1 VVFCTSALADDY
13 EFWGVDGMVV
23 DRYKVAKVLGP
34 VDMAIEVDAGAI
46 QMMVGKK
53 TIQFILDVLEENIN
67 ATSVLAIEDLKR
79 ASKDGDST
87 E

>member
-1 VVFCTSALADDY
+1 VVFCTSALAVDY

>member
-1 VVFCTSALADDY
+1 
-13 EFWGVDGMVV
+13 MVV